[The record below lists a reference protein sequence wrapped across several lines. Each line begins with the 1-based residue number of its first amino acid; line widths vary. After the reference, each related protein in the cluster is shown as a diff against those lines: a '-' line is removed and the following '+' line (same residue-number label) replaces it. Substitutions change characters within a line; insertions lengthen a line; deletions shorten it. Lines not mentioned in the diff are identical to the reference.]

1 MNNELQQSEEQP
13 CFIGSDADAPSYMC
27 HNKHIKKGYRIN
39 FNTYWKLLKS
49 LFMIHNETINV
60 WTHLIGML
68 IFFILINYS
77 FNKYQP
83 SDFYYSTILNN
94 FNQERFL
101 FADFGIPYQKFKSVK
116 NQFMSNIIDE

>member
-1 MNNELQQSEEQP
+1 MDKNQHLEKSKDKKYGDEP
-13 CFIGSDADAPSYMC
+13 CFIGSHTDAPDYMR
-27 HNKHIKKGYRIN
+27 HNRHIKKGYRIN

-77 FNKYQP
+77 FNKYEP

-94 FNQERFL
+94 LKYDRFQ
-101 FADFGIPYQKFKSVK
+101 FADLGIPY
-116 NQFMSNIIDE
+116 